1 MEKQW
6 IDITNNYSEDSRH
19 YNGKYLEKSFL
30 LDEEIEIQIYE
41 VIEDGFDYTHEI
53 FVNCKQFYGS
63 TYPKN
68 NPYELFEQMKE
79 DIYKES
85 FKKNRYSKKF
95 INEFCKKYNLGIAMD
110 SYFLGFDGLFSDFDE

>member
-19 YNGKYLEKSFL
+19 YNRKYLEKSFL

-41 VIEDGFDYTHEI
+41 VIKDEFDYTHEI
-53 FVNCKQFYGS
+53 FVNCKHFYGS

-68 NPYELFEQMKE
+68 NPYELFEQMKG

-85 FKKNRYSKKF
+85 FKKIDTQK
-95 INEFCKKYNLGIAMD
+95 NLLMNFVKNII
-110 SYFLGFDGLFSDFDE
+110 